1 MDFKTVKS
9 VNLSDQ
15 VAQDII
21 MMVENGELKPGDKL
35 PTETVLAEK
44 LGISRGI
51 LREALMIL
59 QYKGYISR
67 KPKDGTYIRELPE
80 TNSINDS
87 LINSFKQ
94 ATYKDL
100 IEMREALEQ
109 KIVELAVKN
118 ATDKD
123 IEEVEEFLESID
135 SNGEKNSMSDHDFH
149 LRLAQ
154 LSKNILLTNFI
165 DIYYDLICE
174 LGESSFKNNEKRK
187 AEVLEEHKKIIS
199 AIKARNVEE
208 AKKEILRHLNMVK
221 KSLDSIT
228 MNKSIDLK

>member
-21 MMVENGELKPGDKL
+21 MMVEKGELKPGDKL

-80 TNSINDS
+80 SNSINDS

-118 ATDKD
+118 ATDRD
-123 IEEVEEFLESID
+123 IEEVEAFLESID

>member
-80 TNSINDS
+80 SNSINDS

-118 ATDKD
+118 ATDRD
-123 IEEVEEFLESID
+123 IEEVEAFLESID

>member
-135 SNGEKNSMSDHDFH
+135 SNGEKNSMLDHDFH